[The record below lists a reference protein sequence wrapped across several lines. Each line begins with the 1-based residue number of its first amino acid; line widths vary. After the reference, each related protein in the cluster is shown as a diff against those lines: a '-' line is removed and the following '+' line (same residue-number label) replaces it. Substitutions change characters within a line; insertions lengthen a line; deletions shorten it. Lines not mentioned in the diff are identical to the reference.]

1 MKEKAWSQCITWLD
15 MTGSTFEKSRK
26 RGFLVYSLHI
36 EFSTH
41 YVMMIVVDGVGGIKK
56 EIKLPDNE
64 ISGGDLQKKVNV
76 LFKWLIKETRVVVN
90 LKTIS

>member
-1 MKEKAWSQCITWLD
+1 M
-15 MTGSTFEKSRK
+15 EKSRK

-64 ISGGDLQKKVNV
+64 ISGG
-76 LFKWLIKETRVVVN
+76 
-90 LKTIS
+90 